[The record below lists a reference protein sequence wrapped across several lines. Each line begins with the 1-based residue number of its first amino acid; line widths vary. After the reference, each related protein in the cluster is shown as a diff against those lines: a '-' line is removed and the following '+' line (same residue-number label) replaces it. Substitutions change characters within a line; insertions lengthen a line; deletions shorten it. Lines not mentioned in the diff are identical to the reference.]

1 MNTCK
6 LCGAEP
12 SLPTHNVCEECAYE
26 LNKRLNDWIAAPSLA
41 LADSLAERNNDHGIN
56 RSHD

>member
-6 LCGAEP
+6 LCGSEP
-12 SLPTHNVCEECAYE
+12 SLPAHNVCEDCAYE
-26 LNKRLNDWIAAPSLA
+26 LNKRLNDWIASPTLSCT
-41 LADSLAERNNDHGIN
+41 ERNSDHDIN